1 MAAKHSQKDQ
11 EMAAE
16 LKRLGVKRTT
26 MLCPICH
33 EVIALAIAYGHIAFH
48 K

>member
-16 LKRLGVKRTT
+16 LKRRGVVRTT
-26 MLCPICH
+26 MRCPICSTM
-33 EVIALAIAYGHIAFH
+33 IALATAYGHIAFH

>member
-16 LKRLGVKRTT
+16 LKRRGEKREI
-26 MLCPICH
+26 LICPICYAM
-33 EVIALAIAYGHIAFH
+33 VSLAIAYGHIAFH